1 MSDSTFEA
9 DLDEDSAKEIV
20 INTNTS
26 PADAVCVDATGFVC
40 AAVAGMRCSRGGLK

>member
-9 DLDEDSAKEIV
+9 DDDGSAKEIV

-40 AAVAGMRCSRGGLK
+40 AAVAGIRSN

>member
-9 DLDEDSAKEIV
+9 DLDDSAKEIV

-40 AAVAGMRCSRGGLK
+40 AAVAGI